1 MRSTGSRK
9 FTQRLFV
16 SPLSNVLIQIFARD
30 LKAPDWK
37 MAEEDDDPGFDEE
50 LDEGGN
56 GVDTGHGRRKRL
68 FSKELRCMMYGF
80 GDDQNPYTESVDI
93 LEDLVIEFI
102 TEMTHKAMSIG
113 RQGRVQ
119 VEDIVFL
126 IRKDPRKFARVKDLL
141 TMNEELKRARKAFD
155 EANYGS

>member
-1 MRSTGSRK
+1 
-9 FTQRLFV
+9 
-16 SPLSNVLIQIFARD
+16 
-30 LKAPDWK
+30 
-37 MAEEDDDPGFDEE
+37 MADEEDEVGYDEDAE
-50 LDEGGN
+50 DGG
-56 GVDTGHGRRKRL
+56 GLEAGGGHGRRKRL

-93 LEDLVIEFI
+93 LEDLVIEFV

>member
-1 MRSTGSRK
+1 
-9 FTQRLFV
+9 
-16 SPLSNVLIQIFARD
+16 
-30 LKAPDWK
+30 
-37 MAEEDDDPGFDEE
+37 MADEEEDTTFEEENEEIGGGAEGGQGKRMIFFLKNQRDSFDYKPQVMMDPG
-50 LDEGGN
+50 
-56 GVDTGHGRRKRL
+56 TGA
-68 FSKELRCMMYGF
+68 EVQCMMYGF

-113 RQGRVQ
+113 GQVRVQ

-141 TMNEELKRARKAFD
+141 TINEELK
-155 EANYGS
+155 